1 MNEDDY
7 NRLLTRLIEDPEH
20 RTEILRE
27 AGLDDAEERNLSA
40 LADTSDSLWLSAH
53 GAPPL
58 DEDPVAAMLG
68 LITDPHVALD
78 SKALARQRKRARFTV
93 SELAARLKERGWNV
107 QTSDV
112 FRWESRSA
120 TDVSPALIQAI
131 AAVLQTSPELI
142 SAVKRA
148 EDQFSAVR
156 STAQFQDLVGRW
168 MKAVGLSQ
176 SMALAA
182 LESRM
187 VATVHRGEEPD
198 PKQLLAALDILVSAV
213 EESRGTEPL

>member
-7 NRLLTRLIEDPEH
+7 NRLLTRLIEDPAH
-20 RTEILRE
+20 RAEILRE
-27 AGLDDAEERNLSA
+27 AGLDDTEERNLTA

-68 LITDPHVALD
+68 LITDPHVTLD
-78 SKALARQRKRARFTV
+78 SRGLARQRKRGRFTV

-131 AAVLQTSPELI
+131 AAILQTSPELI

-148 EDQFSAVR
+148 EDPFSAVR
-156 STAQFQDLVGRW
+156 NTAQFQDLVGRW

-176 SMALAA
+176 SMAVAA

-198 PKQLLAALDILVSAV
+198 PKQLLAALDVLVSAV
-213 EESRGTEPL
+213 EESRGTELL